1 MLKTTQ
7 EYELSD
13 INVTPFI
20 DIMLVLLII
29 FMVVTPLMTSSV
41 KIELPKVSE
50 NMIKDELKP
59 VILSIEGD
67 GNLSINDEVVD
78 EINLST
84 ILAKKTAGNFEEVI
98 YFYVDKSVS
107 YDILIQ
113 IMSKIKELGYA
124 KIALSA
130 EVKNDKK

>member
-1 MLKTTQ
+1 MLKKTQ
-7 EYELSD
+7 EQELSD

-50 NMIKDELKP
+50 NAIKDEVKS
-59 VILSIEGD
+59 VILSIESN
-67 GNLSINDEVVD
+67 GNLSIDDEVVN
-78 EINLST
+78 EINLSS
-84 ILAKKTAGNFEEVI
+84 ILAKKTAGNFDEVI
-98 YFYVDKSVS
+98 YLYVDKSVS

-113 IMSKIKELGYA
+113 VMSKIKELGYA

-130 EVKNDKK
+130 EVKNGKK